1 MKMKIGLNEALTGF
15 TREVTTLDNRKICI
29 TQLPGEFVQHEGNQK
44 PTKNRFVTN
53 FQD

>member
-29 TQLPGEFVQHEGNQK
+29 TQLPGEFVQHEG
-44 PTKNRFVTN
+44 TKNSSKSLL
-53 FQD
+53 